1 MPAERLSIAVS
12 EDCAQ
17 TIRKLAEQHNTTVS
31 AEIRAAL
38 KVYVS
43 GASYE
48 KLENAVAALN
58 ALEARLTAIEQRV
71 KDKDEIIRAKD
82 ETIAGLKLVIALEPE
97 EPRERATDTNSKS
110 ENFV

>member
-58 ALEARLTAIEQRV
+58 ALEARLTAIEQRI
-71 KDKDEIIRAKD
+71 KDKDEIIKSKD
-82 ETIAGLKLVIALEPE
+82 ETIEALNLMLKMDANKLVDILEP
-97 EPRERATDTNSKS
+97 RD
-110 ENFV
+110 